1 VQEWSVADYTELQPL
16 RSGLRQT
23 LDTQALTA
31 GKELDDMAERMTIVA
46 TELATN
52 ALNHA
57 RSGALVR
64 LSRTRTTFV
73 LDVAD
78 DLPTVPPQMAENQP
92 LGEGGRGL
100 AITQELADDIGWYR
114 TDGTKHVWA
123 QFSIPRRVRR
133 FQAPRIPVSG
143 LATLIRLLRRARH

>member
-1 VQEWSVADYTELQPL
+1 VQEWSVAGYTELQPL

-23 LDTQALTA
+23 LDTQGLIA
-31 GKELDDMAERMTIVA
+31 GKEQDDLAERMAIVA

-57 RSGALVR
+57 RTGALVW
-64 LSRTRTTFV
+64 LSRTKKAFV

-78 DLPTVPPQMAENQP
+78 DLPTVPPQMAENQTF
-92 LGEGGRGL
+92 EAGGRGL

-114 TDGTKHVWA
+114 TNGTKHVWA
-123 QFSIPRRVRR
+123 QFSIPRRIRR
-133 FQAPRIPVSG
+133 FQAPRIPVPG
-143 LATLIRLLRRARH
+143 LGTLIRLLRRVRH